1 MREGI
6 AYTMRMGR
14 KGTILMLAI
23 VALWAA
29 APVLACLTPAP
40 CHSCCRAMMMDCDTA
55 TMSAA
60 HPCCQLHSSGTAVPW
75 GRVVAPE
82 PQIGAVQLFG
92 SALPPDLD
100 RLAGQS
106 PVSSKTP
113 PPRSQSGA
121 GTILRI

>member
-1 MREGI
+1 MCEGS
-6 AYTMRMGR
+6 AYTMPMGR
-14 KGTILMLAI
+14 KGAILMLAI

-29 APVLACLTPAP
+29 APALACITAAP
-40 CHSCCRAMMMDCDTA
+40 CHSCCRAMMMDCDSA

-60 HPCCQLHSSGTAVPW
+60 DPCCQLHTSGTAVPR

-82 PQIGAVQLFG
+82 PQLGAVQTLA
-92 SALPPDLD
+92 SVLPPDLD

-106 PVSSKTP
+106 PLSFKAP
-113 PPRSQSGA
+113 PPRSPSGS